1 MMGVRLLETLR
12 LDQTKNSKR
21 LSAVLRRWSCLTFNT
36 TDDAADVHPPPTSS
50 FHRGGGAVVVPF
62 LVSGFLPASLSHY

>member
-1 MMGVRLLETLR
+1 MTHDGVVVGWRWWMVGVRLLETLR

-36 TDDAADVHPPPTSS
+36 TNDAADVHAPPPPSN
-50 FHRGGGAVVVPF
+50 
-62 LVSGFLPASLSHY
+62 LLLLLLS